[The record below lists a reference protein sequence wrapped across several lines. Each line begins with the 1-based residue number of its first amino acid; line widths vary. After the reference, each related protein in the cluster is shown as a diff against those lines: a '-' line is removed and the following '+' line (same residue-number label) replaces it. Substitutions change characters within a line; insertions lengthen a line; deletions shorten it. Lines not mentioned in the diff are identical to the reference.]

1 MELSRYNRGAGC
13 GWVNG
18 FAVGGLLFVRLVALR
33 AEGNDAFRLLSAG
46 FDLVLG
52 ASDLCREC
60 LISGFFV
67 ETVRTVL

>member
-33 AEGNDAFRLLSAG
+33 AEGNDAFRLVSAG

-60 LISGFFV
+60 LVSGFFV
-67 ETVRTVL
+67 ETGRTVL